1 MIIKFYDL
9 KKFLNSK
16 TSIFLFYGQNVSL
29 IEETINKNVKRVF
42 IGNIYNYEESEVL
55 SDINEFQ
62 IGLYNKSFFDN
73 EKLIIINRV
82 TDKILELIKNI
93 IEKNNESIKIIL
105 KSGNLEK
112 KSKLRNFFEKNK
124 DLIILPFYEDS
135 HKDLMDL
142 ALNFFKKNK
151 IKISTQNINYIL
163 QKTKGNRL
171 NLKNELEKIKSL
183 YKSNSIIEF
192 DHLLKIISSSE
203 DYKISEFTDHC
214 LAKNKNKT
222 IKILNDNNFI
232 KDDSILILKSF
243 LHKLKRLIILKK
255 EITARK
261 DQDSVISSYKP
272 TIFWKDKE
280 IIKQQLNSLSANDI
294 KTFIKQINS
303 LELLIKKQT
312 KDTAETFGLFDRGE
326 IKAGMLADINIIDF
340 DKLNVSHPTMIHD
353 LPLGGRRL
361 VQDAAGYIATIKNG
375 KVVSE
380 NGQANGVLPGKLIR
394 GKQVCEVKTGISQV
408 SYFDKTIR
416 LLGVKALRFIWKLSG
431 KSMKSTIVSET

>member
-29 IEETINKNVKRVF
+29 IEETINKNIKRVF
-42 IGNIYNYEESEVL
+42 TSNIYNYEESEVL

-62 IGLYNKSFFDN
+62 ISLYNKSFFDN

-105 KSGNLEK
+105 KSGNLER

-124 DLIILPFYEDS
+124 DLIILPFYEDN
-135 HKDLMDL
+135 HKSLMDL
-142 ALNFFKKNK
+142 ALNFFKENK

-163 QKTKGNRL
+163 QKIKGNRL

-183 YKSNSIIEF
+183 SKSNSIIEF
-192 DHLLKIISSSE
+192 DHLLKIISNSE
-203 DYKISEFTDHC
+203 DYKISELTDYC

-255 EITARK
+255 EITIRK
-261 DQDSVISSYKP
+261 DQESVISSYKP
-272 TIFWKDKE
+272 TIFWKDKD

-294 KTFIKQINS
+294 KTYIKKINS
-303 LELLIKKQT
+303 LELLIKKNPNLSNEI
-312 KDTAETFGLFDRGE
+312 ANNFIFET
-326 IKAGMLADINIIDF
+326 IN
-340 DKLNVSHPTMIHD
+340 NS
-353 LPLGGRRL
+353 
-361 VQDAAGYIATIKNG
+361 N
-375 KVVSE
+375 
-380 NGQANGVLPGKLIR
+380 NLI
-394 GKQVCEVKTGISQV
+394 
-408 SYFDKTIR
+408 
-416 LLGVKALRFIWKLSG
+416 
-431 KSMKSTIVSET
+431 

>member
-124 DLIILPFYEDS
+124 NLIILPFYEDS

-142 ALNFFKKNK
+142 ALNFFKENK

-261 DQDSVISSYKP
+261 NQDSVISSYKP

-303 LELLIKKQT
+303 LELLIKKNP
-312 KDTAETFGLFDRGE
+312 AISNEIANNFIFET
-326 IKAGMLADINIIDF
+326 IN
-340 DKLNVSHPTMIHD
+340 NS
-353 LPLGGRRL
+353 
-361 VQDAAGYIATIKNG
+361 N
-375 KVVSE
+375 
-380 NGQANGVLPGKLIR
+380 NLI
-394 GKQVCEVKTGISQV
+394 
-408 SYFDKTIR
+408 
-416 LLGVKALRFIWKLSG
+416 
-431 KSMKSTIVSET
+431 